1 MTDPVNPDPTPA
13 ATPVPPAAPAA
24 PAAPV
29 YAPAATGAK
38 KALSL
43 TSFILG
49 LFSVVFFWTSWFALI
64 VGIAAVVLGFIGRS
78 REKDAPKWMALVG
91 IIAGFVG
98 IVLSAIIIIIAIALV
113 ASNAA
118 ILNNN

>member
-1 MTDPVNPDPTPA
+1 MTDPVNPDSTPA

-24 PAAPV
+24 PV
-29 YAPAATGAK
+29 YAPAPTGAK

-64 VGIAAVVLGFIGRS
+64 VGIVAVVLGFIGRS

-98 IVLSAIIIIIAIALV
+98 IVITVIVIIIAIALV

>member
-1 MTDPVNPDPTPA
+1 MTDPVNPDSTPA
-13 ATPVPPAAPAA
+13 ATPVPPAA

-64 VGIAAVVLGFIGRS
+64 VGIVAVVLGFIGRS

-98 IVLSAIIIIIAIALV
+98 IVITVIVIIIAIALV